1 MSRVLRR
8 DDVQDYIE
16 LLSDTWVL
24 EQETSFL
31 LRGDYG
37 EEAYHEVCR
46 NVDPSSRRRNNV
58 AMVGQMLAKY
68 ACGVRSDHARKA
80 YNSLTEEVQDK
91 ANETISNLIGELI
104 S

>member
-8 DDVQDYIE
+8 EDVQDYIG

-24 EQETSFL
+24 EQETMFL
-31 LRGDYG
+31 LRGDYV
-37 EEAYHEVCR
+37 EDAYHEVR
-46 NVDPSSRRRNNV
+46 KNVDLNSRRRNNV
-58 AMVGQMLAKY
+58 AMIGQMLAKY

-91 ANETISNLIGELI
+91 ANEIISDLLGKVL
-104 S
+104 

>member
-8 DDVQDYIE
+8 EDVQDYIG

-24 EQETSFL
+24 EQETMFL

-37 EEAYHEVCR
+37 EDAYHEVR
-46 NVDPSSRRRNNV
+46 KNVDLNSRRRNNV
-58 AMVGQMLAKY
+58 AMIGQMLAKY

-80 YNSLTEEVQDK
+80 YNSLTEEAQDK
-91 ANETISNLIGELI
+91 ANEIISDLLGKVL
-104 S
+104 